1 MMLNRIFLSLASIG
15 TSLVL
20 AYAHLYQWWIS
31 GEETETKTA
40 SSLDNIHFHADGM
53 VLSPNALLGF
63 GIVFLLIGISSLV
76 CSIFGKWK
84 GVFICFVAAMILI
97 WIRISAGI
105 R

>member
-1 MMLNRIFLSLASIG
+1 MLNRIFLSLASIG

-20 AYAHLYQWWIS
+20 AYAHLSQWWIRGDES
-31 GEETETKTA
+31 HSPNPTPV
-40 SSLDNIHFHADGM
+40 DNIHFYTGEM

-63 GIVFLLIGISSLV
+63 GVLFLFVGISSLV
-76 CSIFGKWK
+76 CSILSKWK
-84 GVFICFVAAMILI
+84 GVFLCFVVAMILI